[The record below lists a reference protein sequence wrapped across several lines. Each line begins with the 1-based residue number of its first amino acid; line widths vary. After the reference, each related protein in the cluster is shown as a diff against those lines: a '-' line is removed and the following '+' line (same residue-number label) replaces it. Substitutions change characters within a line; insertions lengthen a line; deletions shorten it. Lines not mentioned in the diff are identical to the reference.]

1 MYFLPCVG
9 VIDKLSTIPLTCVI
23 SFIGDA
29 MFTDF
34 ERFQRFIIA
43 LALIVLALDL
53 FYWRP

>member
-1 MYFLPCVG
+1 
-9 VIDKLSTIPLTCVI
+9 
-23 SFIGDA
+23 
-29 MFTDF
+29 MFSAF